1 MQDANSTNTSWYSTA
16 RNLSLSNLQCFILVK
31 HIKCL
36 TQVGLLKRNYQ
47 LCDWQD
53 RHIQMMRL
61 LMVTMNL
68 LLNYLKKIDS
78 SLLWVLQEMSK
89 NISDTLSC
97 IQDITSLF
105 SPYFDIICD
114 ILPNRCMASL
124 NLSIKQVTN
133 SFKLLLTLPNSQK

>member
-16 RNLSLSNLQCFILVK
+16 INLSLSNLQCFILVK

-78 SLLWVLQEMSK
+78 SLLWVSQEMSK

-114 ILPNRCMASL
+114 ILPNRCMASQ
-124 NLSIKQVTN
+124 NLSVKQITN
-133 SFKLLLTLPNSQK
+133 SFKVLLALPNSQK